1 MTPRTEN
8 TYSWFRVFLIYSNI
22 FIYYMPY
29 KHFYD
34 MARELRGKRINVYLE
49 HDNACIGHRV
59 SDIET

>member
-49 HDNACIGHRV
+49 HDTAWAL
-59 SDIET
+59 